1 MTVTR
6 SIEVRLL
13 GRFQVEIEDR
23 DLTEELL
30 RRRRAGDLLKLL
42 AFDPEHRLARERVM
56 DALWPNLSPD
66 RAGANLRKAA
76 HHLRSAL
83 GSASSIVLDGQSVR
97 LGDGWVIDS
106 DAGDFESRARA
117 VVGHGDDES
126 CREAAS
132 RYHGE
137 LLPGDYETWC
147 VEPRRALRDLYLETL
162 ACGRLW
168 GRLVEVDPT
177 NEMAHQE
184 IISAHLAS
192 GDRAAALRQFEHLRS
207 ALKDQLGVLPNAR
220 SMLMYEDAL
229 SLDGPDVPSPAERAR
244 ALLAWGVVHWE
255 RQDVA
260 EAERTARSARA
271 LAIDAGLGRELADA
285 SELLGLIAY
294 AQGRWRDLF
303 ADEFLSS
310 IRNTPELA
318 PFLLDAHMCMSE
330 FALGEADGL
339 RQIDDLAET
348 ILDTATEIESD
359 QGRALGLLL
368 QGETI
373 LLGDSEPAE
382 AIAPLEQ
389 ARLLHEQVASTT
401 GTVLALER
409 LVQADDARGDHESA
423 LERHRRALQMAAE
436 SSVRRHLVPFVYG
449 GMLAGRDGDDAF
461 DLLGEAERNIEGLDL
476 CPPCAMSYRINA
488 VHACIS
494 VDDFELA
501 ADYLETAAEVAG
513 MWQEG
518 PWHSA
523 VTEARSALVAGR
535 NGSSDEVRRL
545 LTSAAA
551 GYASAGRPRDEA
563 RCREALAAIS

>member
-1 MTVTR
+1 MTR
-6 SIEVRLL
+6 SIEIRLL
-13 GRFQVEIEDR
+13 GRFQVEVGGR
-23 DLTEELL
+23 DVTEQLV

-42 AFDPEHRLARERVM
+42 SFGTEQGIARERVM
-56 DALWPNLSPD
+56 DALWPDLAPE
-66 RAGANLRKAA
+66 RAGTNLRKAA
-76 HHLRSAL
+76 HHLRSTL
-83 GSASSIVLDGQSVR
+83 GPASSVVLDGQSVR
-97 LGDGWVIDS
+97 LGDGWIIDS
-106 DAGDFESRARA
+106 DAKAFEHLARGALSDGDVE
-117 VVGHGDDES
+117 G
-126 CREAAS
+126 CRKAAS

-137 LLPGDYETWC
+137 LLAEDYETWC
-147 VEPRRALRDLYLETL
+147 IEPRRALRDLYLETL

-168 GRLVEVDPT
+168 GRLVEVEPT
-177 NEMAHQE
+177 NETAHQE
-184 IISAHLAS
+184 IISAHLTV
-192 GDRAAALRQFEHLRS
+192 GDRAAALRQFEQLRS
-207 ALKDQLGVLPNAR
+207 ALRDQLGVLPNDR
-220 SMLMYEDAL
+220 SMAMYEEAL
-229 SLDGPDVPSPAERAR
+229 SLDGPDAPSPAERAR

-271 LAIDAGLGRELADA
+271 LAIDAGLGRELAEA
-285 SELLGLIAY
+285 SELLGLIAH
-294 AQGRWRDLF
+294 AQGRWRRLF

-339 RQIDDLAET
+339 RQIDDLAEI

-373 LLGDSEPAE
+373 LLGDPEPDE
-382 AIAPLEQ
+382 AIIPLEQ
-389 ARLLHEQVASTT
+389 AHLLHEEVASTT

-409 LVQADDARGDHESA
+409 LAQADDARGDIESA
-423 LERHRRALQMAAE
+423 RIRHRRALEMATE

-449 GMLAGRDGDDAF
+449 GMLANRDGAAAF
-461 DLLGEAERNIEGLDL
+461 DLLEKAERDVEGLDM

-488 VHACIS
+488 IHACVS
-494 VDDFELA
+494 VNDLDRAE
-501 ADYLETAAEVAG
+501 DYLDAAAAVAR
-513 MWQEG
+513 MWQDG

-523 VTEARSALVAGR
+523 VSEAQAAMVAGR
-535 NGSSDEVRRL
+535 GGSPDEVRRL
-545 LTSAAA
+545 LKSAAA

-563 RCREALAAIS
+563 RCREALLAVS